1 MEFNKYIGVWIE
13 FKDFREIQTGDLV
26 MLETFDDTLVVEV
39 SKIKDNELW
48 HFNNWVIPKQ
58 QIVAIKKI

>member
-13 FKDFREIQTGDLV
+13 FKDLNREIQIGDLV
-26 MLETFDDTLVVEV
+26 MLETLDDTLVVEV

-48 HFNNWVIPKQ
+48 HFNNWVIPKR
-58 QIVAIKKI
+58 QIVAIKN